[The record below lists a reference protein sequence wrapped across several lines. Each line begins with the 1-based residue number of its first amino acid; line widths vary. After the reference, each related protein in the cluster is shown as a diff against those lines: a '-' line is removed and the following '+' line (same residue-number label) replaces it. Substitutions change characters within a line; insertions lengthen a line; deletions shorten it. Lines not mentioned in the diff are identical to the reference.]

1 MWNLNKPELQNSLDD
16 LTEIEK
22 HSRSLNTT
30 HFPSILTLYNLYDQ
44 QNGSVSQAQHDNV
57 CTDAQ
62 KGLRTGYDKTT
73 GTKDHA
79 NIRADLKK
87 DVDKCPMCSVGNAD
101 TLDHYMEKV
110 KYKALSMM
118 RQNLVPMC
126 YHCNTTRN
134 HTGLQHTDFIH
145 AYYDN
150 LPKDRQWLKVKV
162 TYAAGAIYAQFY
174 VDSTILT
181 DPTLRRK
188 ASRTIDGLE
197 LNRTIGKEIQS
208 FLKSTL
214 SCGKHSDLLLR
225 ITLQKEA
232 QKHMEDPYF
241 GMNHW
246 KSVLLAHLAEDPTI
260 SVAKLSL
267 YL

>member
-1 MWNLNKPELQNSLDD
+1 MWNLNKPKLQNSLDD

-30 HFPSILTLYNLYDQ
+30 HLPSIQALYDLYNR
-44 QNGSVSQAQHDNV
+44 QNGSVSEAQHNGI

-73 GTKDHA
+73 GKGIHS

-101 TLDHYMEKV
+101 TLDHYMEKD

-214 SCGKHSDLLLR
+214 SCGKQSNLLLK
-225 ITLQKEA
+225 ITLQNEA
-232 QKHMEDPYF
+232 RKHMEDPYF
-241 GMNHW
+241 GKNHW
-246 KSVLLAHLAEDPTI
+246 KSVLLSYLAEDPTI
-260 SVAKLSL
+260 SIDKLSL